1 MKQLRLALPIPD
13 GYVLI
18 FRPYRDLK
26 NGKRI
31 YAKTYG
37 LRAFPMVVKAS

>member
-1 MKQLRLALPIPD
+1 MTAFAIPP
-13 GYVLI
+13 GKRVI
-18 FRPYRDLK
+18 WRPYITK

-37 LRAFPMVVKAS
+37 LRAFPIVVDD